1 MMLNRVRARVS
12 SLGGKRLF
20 SIVAYGTVVL
30 LFLLPAFLLE
40 PQKWSE
46 AGWHVLLAEILFII
60 VSSSLGTLLL
70 LYFVPKI
77 EFFETP
83 LLSVQSARWIYR
95 VSVASLISFY
105 LVLGIAFLDQK
116 IVGIFW
122 WTPFWLPLLLIV
134 RYLQS
139 KTLKKGLALSVTMG
153 FTLFVAFYSWFS
165 IERDWESAWWIQGG
179 LVLMALSQ
187 LILAGAAIRTYYSL
201 PKEPRDLL
209 TLLWSFAYGFVL
221 YILLLAVLPFENK
234 ETIHEKMAERRLEGI
249 HTAASEYAQLFG
261 GVFPESLGALGLPPS
276 GQKTNC
282 RAAGLLQ
289 RRLETS
295 GGYHIEYHSGPPS
308 TTIAG
313 PCGGA
318 KSYTATARPIVYGKT
333 GSLNLYTDEGG
344 VIRCTREDRP
354 ANASD
359 SSSCGF
365 LRFSPSGPPSERR
378 S

>member
-20 SIVAYGTVVL
+20 RIVAYGTVVL

-365 LRFSPSGPPSERR
+365 LRFSPSGPPSEGR
-378 S
+378 